1 MNAAKNNDSTAAAEA
16 RTKWYKNADEIS
28 AFLASINPYW
38 NEQIWRNL
46 FYSHLQMT
54 EKEATLRLAGQ
65 YAEDVKLYDMIEQ
78 EALMMADYMFYGF
91 LKNFNYR

>member
-1 MNAAKNNDSTAAAEA
+1 
-16 RTKWYKNADEIS
+16 
-28 AFLASINPYW
+28 
-38 NEQIWRNL
+38 
-46 FYSHLQMT
+46 MT